1 MTNTLEERS
10 LAERLKPR
18 IAREEEFARTGRK
31 LRNKSWL
38 FKHEKHWLRPLLK
51 LGLQTAGLYRR
62 GVRNAL
68 SPVVRNVQLTFDNL
82 PSAFDGYTLLH
93 LSDLHIDGVPDLITP
108 LSELLRR
115 LTPDLCVITGD
126 YRYED
131 EGACEHVYPLV
142 KKAVNSVSAR
152 DGVFGILGNHDA
164 AEIAFALEEMDIRM
178 LVNEAVEIRRG
189 TQSICLAGIDD
200 PFDYKC
206 DDLPGALQTVPANAF
221 KILLA
226 HTPEL
231 YESASQLGVNLYLS
245 GHTHAGQIR
254 FPWVGSLR
262 NNAKCPPAYAYG
274 RWQHKKM
281 HGYTSAGLGC
291 SSLPV
296 RFNCPPELVL
306 IRLLRNPH
314 SK

>member
-1 MTNTLEERS
+1 MTNTLEDRS

-18 IAREEEFARTGRK
+18 LAREREFARTGRK

-38 FKHEKHWLRPLLK
+38 FKHEKKWLRPLLK
-51 LGLQTAGLYRR
+51 FSLQMAGLYRR
-62 GVRNAL
+62 GMQNAL
-68 SPVVRNVQLTFDNL
+68 RPVVRNLQLTFDNL

-93 LSDLHIDGVPDLITP
+93 LSDFHIDGVPDLVAP
-108 LSELLRR
+108 LGKLLRS
-115 LTPDLCVITGD
+115 LAPDLCVITGD
-126 YRYED
+126 YRFDD
-131 EGACEHVYPLV
+131 EGTCEHVYPLMRKV
-142 KKAVNSVSAR
+142 FNSISAR

-164 AEIAFALEEMDIRM
+164 AEIAFALEEIGIRM
-178 LVNEAVEIRRG
+178 LINEAVEIQRG
-189 TQSICLAGIDD
+189 NQSIWLAGIDD

-206 DDLPGALQTVPANAF
+206 DDLPGALQTVPANTF

-231 YESASQLGVNLYLS
+231 YEPASELDVNLYLS

-254 FPWVGSLR
+254 FPLVGSIR
-262 NNAKCPPAYAYG
+262 NNADCPSAYAYG
-274 RWQHKKM
+274 YWQYRQM
-281 HGYTSAGLGC
+281 RGYTSAGVGC
-291 SSLPV
+291 SALPI
-296 RFNCPPELVL
+296 RFNCPPELTM

>member
-38 FKHEKHWLRPLLK
+38 FKHEKYWLRPLLK
-51 LGLQTAGLYRR
+51 LGLQTVGLYRR

-68 SPVVRNVQLTFDNL
+68 SPVVRNIQLTFDNL

-93 LSDLHIDGVPDLITP
+93 LSDLHIDGVPDLIAP
-108 LSELLRR
+108 LSKLLRG

-131 EGACEHVYPLV
+131 EGTCEPVYPLTR
-142 KKAVNSVSAR
+142 KLFKNISAR
-152 DGVFGILGNHDA
+152 DGVFSVLGNHDV
-164 AEIAFALEEMDIRM
+164 AEIAFALEEMGIRM

-189 TQSICLAGIDD
+189 TQSVYLAGIDD

-206 DDLPGALQTVPANAF
+206 DDLPGTLQTVPANAF

-231 YESASQLGVNLYLS
+231 YEPASQLGVNLYLS

-262 NNAKCPPAYAYG
+262 NNANCPPAYAYG
-274 RWQHKKM
+274 HWQHKEM

-296 RFNCPPELVL
+296 RFNCPPELVV
-306 IRLLRNPH
+306 IRLLRNPR